1 MNEGLF
7 NILLACIPVLGAII
21 TYFIIPFIKAS
32 VNEKHLAQYKQWAEL
47 AVRCA
52 EMLWTES
59 GCGEDKKEYVTNFLN
74 NTFNQNKIIITE
86 EQLNV
91 LIESCVKMM
100 KDAEKSSK

>member
-7 NILLACIPVLGAII
+7 NILVACIPVLGAIL
-21 TYFIIPFIKAS
+21 TYFVVPFIKAS
-32 VNEKHLAQYKQWAEL
+32 INEKHLIQYKQWCEL

-52 EMLWTES
+52 EMVIKES
-59 GCGEDKKEYVTNFLN
+59 GRGEDKKEYVTNFLN
-74 NTFNQNKIIITE
+74 DLFNKNKIIITE

-100 KDAEKSSK
+100 KDAENNK